1 MTRLVQHSTNSP
13 RRSLSFDPH
22 EDEEEDKE
30 RDRRRQE
37 KKVKAELADLDK
49 SKLQKLCRKNHLD
62 DNGNE
67 KKLRARLTKKMME
80 DFDSDDADDSDDDS
94 SDSGGKTKKSV
105 EKKYRAMS
113 AKKLRKAC
121 AENWLDEDGDK

>member
-13 RRSLSFDPH
+13 RRSLSFDS
-22 EDEEEDKE
+22 DDDEDKPSRKQQE
-30 RDRRRQE
+30 R
-37 KKVKAELADLDK
+37 KVKEELADLNK

-94 SDSGGKTKKSV
+94 SDSGGQTKKSV

>member
-13 RRSLSFDPH
+13 RRSLSFDSDD
-22 EDEEEDKE
+22 EEEEDKE

-80 DFDSDDADDSDDDS
+80 DFDSGDDDS
-94 SDSGGKTKKSV
+94 CDDRHPPSSFPG
-105 EKKYRAMS
+105 R
-113 AKKLRKAC
+113 
-121 AENWLDEDGDK
+121 DG